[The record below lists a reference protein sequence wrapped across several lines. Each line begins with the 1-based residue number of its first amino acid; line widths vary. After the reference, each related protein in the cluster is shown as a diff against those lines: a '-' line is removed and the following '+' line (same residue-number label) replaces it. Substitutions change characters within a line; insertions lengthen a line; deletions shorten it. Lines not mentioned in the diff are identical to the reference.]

1 MSKRKHKPISLKI
14 YKIDEKLNYSIH
26 IGVIA
31 TACENQCVHTNVNSK
46 KLGRTRS

>member
-1 MSKRKHKPISLKI
+1 MANTECKAISIKS
-14 YKIDEKLNYSIH
+14 YRIDEKLNSSMRV
-26 IGVIA
+26 GIA